1 MSLLKRLFSVGL
13 AAFAAAALVA
23 PSGCA
28 QSSPPAAPPLPLEQ
42 QPRVDAL
49 RKLGAKAP
57 LAVLPALLMGRPN
70 RDVGDAVGL
79 VLEQQAGLDAVQS
92 ANGTFAPPA
101 DATAEQLPALLAAHL
116 LANPS
121 GADHTLLASFEVE
134 ERKFVAVRTWIVD
147 GAGALLFADRQQA
160 GDAAFDRVKPDEP
173 MECCLIVA
181 ERVRALLQLPAPRG
195 DRDGP
200 MKQWWAAK
208 SNLPPAAERDAMGP
222 RLATFRAAGKAATV
236 AVLPVRVTASGVAAP
251 STEQAAALAKAL
263 EGRCRATANARELV
277 LEAKPT
283 SNQQLRLWT
292 VARALRA
299 ELQQRPIEADY
310 VLLAD
315 YVTSADHA
323 QVGGVQL
330 VLCTGKGEWVA
341 VDLQNDHHA
350 DFQAVAPKDLAGCT
364 ELAKRRLVRLQE

>member
-1 MSLLKRLFSVGL
+1 MFLLKRCVPAGL
-13 AAFAAAALVA
+13 VTVAALALVA
-23 PSGCA
+23 PGGCA
-28 QSSPPAAPPLPLEQ
+28 QSSTPRAPSIPPEQ

-57 LAVLPALLMGRPN
+57 LAVLPSLLMGRPN

-92 ANGTFAPPA
+92 ANGIFAPPA
-101 DATAEQLPALLAAHL
+101 EATVEQLPALLAAHL

-121 GADHTLLASFEVE
+121 GADHTLLASFETK

-147 GAGALLFADRQQA
+147 GAGALVFADVQQA

-173 MECCLIVA
+173 MECCLVVA
-181 ERVRALLQLPAPRG
+181 ERVRALLQLSAPQG

-222 RLATFRAAGKAATV
+222 RLATFRAAGKAVAV
-236 AVLPVRVTASGVAAP
+236 AVLPVRVSGAGDAA
-251 STEQAAALAKAL
+251 QAELLAKTL
-263 EGRCRATANARELV
+263 GERCGAVAMARDV
-277 LEAKPT
+277 VIDAAPT

-292 VARALRA
+292 VAKALRA

-315 YVTSADHA
+315 YATSTDHSR
-323 QVGGVQL
+323 VGGVQF
-330 VLCTGKGEWVA
+330 VLCTGKGDWVA
-341 VDLQNDHHA
+341 VDLQNDHHD
-350 DFQAVAPKDLAGCT
+350 DFRAVAPKDLAGCH
-364 ELAKRRLVRLQE
+364 ELVRRRIARLQE

>member
-1 MSLLKRLFSVGL
+1 MSLLKRFVPVGL

-28 QSSPPAAPPLPLEQ
+28 QSSTPPAPSIPSEQ

-49 RKLGAKAP
+49 RKLGAQAP

-121 GADHTLLASFEVE
+121 GADHTLLASFEVK

-147 GAGALLFADRQQA
+147 GAGALLFADLQQA

-173 MECCLIVA
+173 MECCLVVA
-181 ERVRALLQLPAPRG
+181 ERVRALLQLPARKG

-222 RLATFRAAGKAATV
+222 RLAAFRAAGKAAKV
-236 AVLPVRVTASGVAAP
+236 AVLPVRVSGTADAA
-251 STEQAAALAKAL
+251 QAELLAKAL
-263 EGRCRATANARELV
+263 SAQCSATASSREFPLD
-277 LEAKPT
+277 AAPT

-292 VARALRA
+292 VAKALRA
-299 ELQQRPIEADY
+299 ELQLRPIDADY

-364 ELAKRRLVRLQE
+364 ELAKRRIARLQE